1 MPSRA
6 LAQAESHP
14 PEAQRYAD
22 LAAQLAALSTRRKEA
37 RDRVARLRSTHALLA
52 PFRDSDDGDDGN
64 GVDEN
69 GDGAT
74 TTAGVVQPNL
84 VTRNGKVEKELERM
98 RFLLVRV
105 AGRVARLPPPPPSS
119 LEQTSQGPGKQRQR
133 QDGKRKRKGRDEEE
147 VVGGDR
153 QEAMDVQDLDTLE
166 RRKVERLLD
175 GL

>member
-52 PFRDSDDGDDGN
+52 PFRDSDDGDGN

-84 VTRNGKVEKELERM
+84 VTRNGEVEKELERM

-133 QDGKRKRKGRDEEE
+133 QDGTRKRKGRDEEE
-147 VVGGDR
+147 VVGSDR
-153 QEAMDVQDLDTLE
+153 QEVMDVQDLDTLE